1 MAYPSPFGP
10 QLGSNQFGAGS
21 LSAGTSGLISASG
34 GLGNTRGTPS
44 GRSSFDLG
52 RMSEQAIR
60 DMRRKGNFAGAF
72 GIGANMATLGMNMQK
87 IQQKAQQEQAGMSAL
102 QSAFQKQMGAAGQS
116 AQQPGQA
123 QPMAFGATNQ
133 AGWGNVGGDTGTR
146 EGNIEAAKKSGN
158 FEAIVNRYN
167 QMAQGSGKMMDA
179 QGNIVPVGQAQPP
192 AQAQAP
198 AAGNGSFTIPSANT
212 GDQFASM
219 APDVGII
226 VNPTYNPFNK
236 K

>member
-72 GIGANMATLGMNMQK
+72 GIGANMATIGMRMSE
-87 IQQKAQQEQAGMSAL
+87 AQQEQAGMNAL
-102 QSAFQKQMGAAGQS
+102 QNAFQQMGGQG
-116 AQQPGQA
+116 QPAQA

-179 QGNIVPVGQAQPP
+179 QGNIVPVGANATTTTKNPAYTGSPEEDYNVPP
-192 AQAQAP
+192 A
-198 AAGNGSFTIPSANT
+198 N
-212 GDQFASM
+212 
-219 APDVGII
+219 
-226 VNPTYNPFNK
+226 
-236 K
+236 

>member
-72 GIGANMATLGMNMQK
+72 GIGANMATLGMNMQEA
-87 IQQKAQQEQAGMSAL
+87 QQKAQQEQVGASAL
-102 QSAFQKQMGAAGQS
+102 QNAYRRQIGGQG
-116 AQQPGQA
+116 QPAQA

-146 EGNIEAAKKSGN
+146 EGNIAAAQKAGN

-179 QGNIVPVGQAQPP
+179 QGNIVPVGQAQATP
-192 AQAQAP
+192 Q
-198 AAGNGSFTIPSANT
+198 GGFTLPSANT
-212 GDQFASM
+212 AEEKTKLF
-219 APDVGII
+219 V
-226 VNPTYNPFNK
+226 K
-236 K
+236 

>member
-72 GIGANMATLGMNMQK
+72 GIGANMATLGANMQEA
-87 IQQKAQQEQAGMSAL
+87 QQKAQQEQAGMSAL

-179 QGNIVPVGQAQPP
+179 QGNIVPVGANATTTTTKNPAYTGSPEEDYNVPP
-192 AQAQAP
+192 A
-198 AAGNGSFTIPSANT
+198 N
-212 GDQFASM
+212 
-219 APDVGII
+219 
-226 VNPTYNPFNK
+226 
-236 K
+236 

>member
-72 GIGANMATLGMNMQK
+72 GVGANMATIGMNM
-87 IQQKAQQEQAGMSAL
+87 QKAQQEQAGWGRLNDLYNQMSG
-102 QSAFQKQMGAAGQS
+102 QGQS
-116 AQQPGQA
+116 QQPAQA

-179 QGNIVPVGQAQPP
+179 QGNIVPVGANATTTTKNPAYTGSPEEDYNVPP
-192 AQAQAP
+192 A
-198 AAGNGSFTIPSANT
+198 N
-212 GDQFASM
+212 
-219 APDVGII
+219 
-226 VNPTYNPFNK
+226 
-236 K
+236 

>member
-72 GIGANMATLGMNMQK
+72 GIGANMATLGVNMQEA
-87 IQQKAQQEQAGMSAL
+87 QRKAQQEQAGASAL
-102 QSAFQKQMGAAGQS
+102 QNAYQRQIGGQG
-116 AQQPGQA
+116 QPAQA

-219 APDVGII
+219 ASPDVGRI
-226 VNPTYNPFNK
+226 VNSTYNPFK

>member
-1 MAYPSPFGP
+1 MAFPSPFGP
-10 QLGSNQFGAGS
+10 QFGSNQFGAGS

-72 GIGANMATLGMNMQK
+72 GIGANMATLGMRMS
-87 IQQKAQQEQAGMSAL
+87 KAQQEQAGMSAL
-102 QSAFQKQMGAAGQS
+102 QNAFQQMGGQG
-116 AQQPGQA
+116 QPQT
-123 QPMAFGATNQ
+123 QPMALGATQ
-133 AGWGNVGGDTGTR
+133 PGWGNIGGDTGTR
-146 EGNIEAAKKSGN
+146 EGNIAAAKQSGN

-179 QGNIVPVGQAQPP
+179 QGNIVPVGQAQATP
-192 AQAQAP
+192 Q
-198 AAGNGSFTIPSANT
+198 GGFTLPSADT
-212 GDQFASM
+212 AEEKTKLF
-219 APDVGII
+219 V
-226 VNPTYNPFNK
+226 K
-236 K
+236 

>member
-72 GIGANMATLGMNMQK
+72 GIGANMATLGMRMSE
-87 IQQKAQQEQAGMSAL
+87 AQQEQAGMSAL
-102 QSAFQKQMGAAGQS
+102 QNAYQRQIGGQG
-116 AQQPGQA
+116 QPAQA

-219 APDVGII
+219 ASPDVGRI
-226 VNPTYNPFNK
+226 VNSTYNPFK

>member
-34 GLGNTRGTPS
+34 GLGNTRGTPV

-60 DMRRKGNFAGAF
+60 DMRRKGNFAGAYQ
-72 GIGANMATLGMNMQK
+72 IGASMLGAQTEM
-87 IQQKAQQEQAGMSAL
+87 QKAQAEQAGWGKIGEMYNKMFGKGGD
-102 QSAFQKQMGAAGQS
+102 QTQP
-116 AQQPGQA
+116 QQPAQA
-123 QPMAFGATNQ
+123 QPMALGATNQ

-146 EGNIEAAKKSGN
+146 EGNIAAAKQAGN

-179 QGNIVPVGQAQPP
+179 QGNIVPAGQASTVTTKNPAYTGSSEEDYNVPP
-192 AQAQAP
+192 L
-198 AAGNGSFTIPSANT
+198 
-212 GDQFASM
+212 
-219 APDVGII
+219 
-226 VNPTYNPFNK
+226 K
-236 K
+236 